1 MPLHF
6 NPTDRAA
13 VYGAAQ
19 ADILA
24 PDAFETALAEISTWP
39 GYEPTPLV
47 SLDGL
52 ARELGVGALH
62 YKDES
67 RRFGLKSFKA
77 LGGAYAVLRL
87 LQAEVERRTANR
99 PSARELANGAH
110 SALTENMT
118 VCCATDGNHGRSVA
132 WGAQTFGCAC
142 VIFVHATVSQ
152 GRCDAIAAYG
162 AEVRR
167 VDGTYDDAVREAAAV
182 AEREGWTVVSDTS
195 YDGYMDIPRDVMAG
209 YSVMA
214 SEAMWQ
220 IDEAPTHVF
229 LQGGVGALAASVVAL
244 DWMKLGAN
252 RPMHVVVE
260 PDRADCLYQSAVAG
274 KPTPASGDLDT
285 VMAGLSCGEVSLL
298 AWAVLKDGA
307 EAFMT
312 VDDDAAKAMMRR
324 LAGGNPPV
332 VAGESAVAGL
342 AGLAQVMTDPAQ
354 TRSLDLSTASRV
366 LIYGSEGDTDPEL
379 YAEIVGRSAAEVRAG

>member
-1 MPLHF
+1 MPLHV

-13 VYGAAQ
+13 GYGQAQ

-39 GYEPTPLV
+39 GYQPTPLL
-47 SLDGL
+47 SLPDV
-52 ARELGVGALH
+52 ARDLGIGMLH
-62 YKDES
+62 YKDEG

-87 LQAEVERRTANR
+87 LQGEVERRTAHR
-99 PSARELANGAH
+99 PGARELAGGEH
-110 SALTENMT
+110 RPLTENLT
-118 VCCATDGNHGRSVA
+118 VTCATDGNHGRSVA
-132 WGAQTFGCAC
+132 WGAQSFGCAC

-152 GRCDAIAAYG
+152 ARCDAIAAYG
-162 AEVRR
+162 ADIAR

-182 AEREGWTVVSDTS
+182 ADREGWTVVSDTS
-195 YDGYMDIPRDVMAG
+195 YDGYMDVPRDVMAG

-214 SEAMWQ
+214 AEAMWQ
-220 IDEAPTHVF
+220 ISEAPTHVF

-244 DWMKLGAN
+244 DWAQLGAK
-252 RPMHVVVE
+252 RPVHVVVE
-260 PDRADCLYQSAVAG
+260 PERADCLYQSALAG

-298 AWAVLKDGA
+298 AWAMLKDGA

-324 LAGGNPPV
+324 LADGATPV

-342 AGLAQVMTDPAQ
+342 AGLAEVMSDAGL
-354 TRSLDLSTASRV
+354 TRALGLSTVSRV
-366 LIYGSEGDTDPEL
+366 LIYGSEGDTDPAL
-379 YAEIVGRSAAEVRAG
+379 YAEIVGRSAAEVRAA